1 METFDAIA
9 RTSLLTT
16 ALRAQETKRPDRLY
30 EDPFAAR
37 LAGALGADLFSQVA
51 DATWPNR
58 TDSEGRVPSTFDYNA
73 IRTRFFDEYLLSA
86 MKDGGFTQ
94 VVLAAAGMDTRAYR
108 LPWPDKVEI
117 FELDREAV
125 LEAKESV
132 LGDVPVHPNVT
143 RHVVGADLLSSD
155 WTESLSK
162 AGYRPDEPSVWLLEG
177 LLYYVTEEDARRV
190 MASVRDASAPGSLVA
205 ADLVSA
211 TALTAPAVK
220 PLLEVFERWGCP
232 WLFGHDEPEQFFAEY
247 GIKAEAV
254 QPGEEGA
261 DFGGRWPD
269 PVHPRGVADVERV
282 FLVDGSRA

>member
-1 METFDAIA
+1 MEAFDAIA

-16 ALRAQETKRPDRLY
+16 ALRAQETERPDRLY

-37 LAGALGADLFSQVA
+37 LAGALGADLFAQVA

-58 TDSEGRVPSTFDYNA
+58 TDSRQRVPSTFDYNA
-73 IRTRFFDEYLLSA
+73 IRTRYFDEYLLSA
-86 MKDGGFTQ
+86 VQEGEFTQ

-108 LPWPDKVEI
+108 LPWPRPVEI
-117 FELDREAV
+117 FELDRSSV
-125 LEAKESV
+125 LEAKETV
-132 LGDVPVHPNVT
+132 LGEEPVHPLVT

-162 AGYRPDEPSVWLLEG
+162 SGYRPDEPSVWLLEG
-177 LLYYVTEEDARRV
+177 LLYYVTEGDARQV
-190 MASVRDASAPGSLVA
+190 LSSVRSATAPGSLVA

-211 TALTAPAVK
+211 TALTAPAVV

-232 WLFGHDEPEQFFAEY
+232 WLFGHDEPEAFFTEY

-282 FLVDGSRA
+282 FLVNGRRS